1 MAKSGNTT
9 INVTSDG
16 LIKLRYSWSAGT
28 PNIANNFTPVN
39 WTLQLIS
46 SSSSANINSSA
57 SKDYSVRTDGTPKTG
72 TNTIGLSGGATKTL
86 ASGSKNIYHNADG
99 LKAKN
104 ATSK

>member
-16 LIKLRYSWSAGT
+16 YIKLRYSWSAGT

-46 SSSSANINSSA
+46 SMAFYDFRI
-57 SKDYSVRTDGTPKTG
+57 
-72 TNTIGLSGGATKTL
+72 
-86 ASGSKNIYHNADG
+86 
-99 LKAKN
+99 
-104 ATSK
+104 